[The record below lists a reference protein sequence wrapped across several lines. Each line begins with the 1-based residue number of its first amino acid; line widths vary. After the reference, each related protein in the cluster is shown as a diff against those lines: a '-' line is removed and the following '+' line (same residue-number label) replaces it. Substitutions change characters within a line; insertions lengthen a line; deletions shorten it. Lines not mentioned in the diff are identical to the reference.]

1 MSERKH
7 PTFSLF
13 RMLVTLVIVS
23 GVFLLSA
30 VSVYADPI
38 GYRDSDGKWK
48 VLDPKKLPK
57 VPMSRLQTA
66 GAVIRPSATKIA
78 FTITFLDRVNSTGK
92 GFDDPV
98 EGQARRDTVSAVVAY
113 IDTVL
118 NHSGGGCEIE
128 FGESLNTGTGSL
140 AWGGPR
146 FFLVNGY
153 TPGLPFQHIT
163 TGVDPYPPN
172 PPDDP
177 IASDMKVTFDFG
189 YGWYAGTDPVPFD
202 KLDLYSV
209 LLHEITHGLGI
220 VSLTQADGTSPYAGA
235 PNYRKTFVT
244 FENLL
249 YTGNGNKLWDSGG
262 NFNGIA
268 SWLVGGDG
276 GIRFHGT
283 NAMATFGS
291 YPPIYAPNPWQDGS
305 SIAHWNTGIIPTPVM
320 NYNIGSGTARRT
332 YQPFEVGALKDL
344 GYTVSTPE
352 PDIQVTPAALNFGEW
367 YWDAGTTGPL
377 TLLIENKGAGQLEF
391 TGAGI
396 QIVGANPGDF
406 EINPSAATTP
416 LAPAASRTLYV
427 YFNPTESFPKSAIL
441 RITTNDPDTAI
452 VNVPLTGKGIG
463 RMPAAVR
470 SHWMLYE

>member
-30 VSVYADPI
+30 VSVHARPI
-38 GYRDSDGKWK
+38 AYKDANGVWK
-48 VLDPKKLPK
+48 VMDEKDWPQVPKAKLQA
-57 VPMSRLQTA
+57 S

-78 FTITFLDRVNSTGK
+78 FALTFLDVVSDTNK
-92 GFDDPV
+92 GFDDPNY
-98 EGQARRDTVSAVVAY
+98 GADRRAVVLAVVEY

-118 NHSGGGCEIE
+118 DHPGGACEIE
-128 FGESLNTGTGSL
+128 FDVSWDDPGILTL
-140 AWGGPR
+140 ASAGPLMWLLDGYAGG
-146 FFLVNGY
+146 FAY
-153 TPGLPFQHIT
+153 DHIT
-163 TGVDPYPPN
+163 TGADPSGSN
-172 PPDDP
+172 PDVS
-177 IASDMKVTFDFG
+177 AKVNFG
-189 YGWYAGTDPVPFD
+189 HNWYAGTGTVPFTQM
-202 KLDLYSV
+202 DLFSV
-209 LLHEITHGLGI
+209 MLHELTHGLGVLSI
-220 VSLTQADGTSPYAGA
+220 SKSDGTSDIGG
-235 PNYRKTFVT
+235 KTFSYYD
-244 FENLL
+244 NLL
-249 YTGNGNKLWDSGG
+249 YTGNGSKLWDAGA
-262 NFNGIA
+262 NFNGNS

-291 YPPIYAPNPWQDGS
+291 YPPIYAPNPWEPGS
-305 SIAHWNTGIIPTPVM
+305 SIAHWAEGIVPTPVM
-320 NYNIGSGTARRT
+320 NYNIGSGDSRRA

-344 GYTVSTPE
+344 GYTVNTPQ

-367 YWDAGTTGPL
+367 YWDGGTTGPL
-377 TLLIENKGAGQLEF
+377 TVLIENKGAGQLEF

-416 LAPAASRTLYV
+416 LAPAASRTVYV
-427 YFNPTESFPKSAIL
+427 YFDPTESFPKSATL